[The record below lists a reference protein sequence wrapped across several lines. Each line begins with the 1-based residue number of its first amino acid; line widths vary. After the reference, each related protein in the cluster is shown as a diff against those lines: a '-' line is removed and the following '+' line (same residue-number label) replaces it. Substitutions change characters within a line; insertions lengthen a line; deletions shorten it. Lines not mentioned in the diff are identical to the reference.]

1 MDGADPPI
9 PSPPSPSFFNHPTR
23 LQTPEPEL
31 SHSPPLPLR
40 IPPSAPKEDGETKP
54 PPPSLPYHREIRPSE
69 VTMSTRKRPRNNNG
83 STSTPASSAGR
94 SGGGGSTTSSSSSS
108 SAMRRT
114 TSLSDLA
121 PPPEIPG
128 RPQTRAARG
137 DAVVAGAGTVRV
149 GAEMMRRHSG
159 DFLPAMETA
168 AFLKACGLC
177 KRRLGP
183 GRDTFIYMCV
193 SKSLC
198 FFLARICICRLCQC
212 FCCWSN
218 LSACRSAACSFPL
231 QDCCSATAF

>member
-1 MDGADPPI
+1 
-9 PSPPSPSFFNHPTR
+9 
-23 LQTPEPEL
+23 
-31 SHSPPLPLR
+31 
-40 IPPSAPKEDGETKP
+40 
-54 PPPSLPYHREIRPSE
+54 
-69 VTMSTRKRPRNNNG
+69 MSTRKRPRNNNG
-83 STSTPASSAGR
+83 STSTPSSAGR
-94 SGGGGSTTSSSSSS
+94 SSGGGSTLSSSSS

-137 DAVVAGAGTVRV
+137 DAVVAGAGTVWG

-183 GRDTFIYMCV
+183 GRDTFIYMGEVAFC
-193 SKSLC
+193 SQECRQQQMNLDELMENKCSTPAGGGGSGGGSSDQSGKS
-198 FFLARICICRLCQC
+198 
-212 FCCWSN
+212 STV
-218 LSACRSAACSFPL
+218 AA
-231 QDCCSATAF
+231 A

>member
-1 MDGADPPI
+1 
-9 PSPPSPSFFNHPTR
+9 
-23 LQTPEPEL
+23 
-31 SHSPPLPLR
+31 
-40 IPPSAPKEDGETKP
+40 
-54 PPPSLPYHREIRPSE
+54 
-69 VTMSTRKRPRNNNG
+69 MSTRKRPRNNNG

-137 DAVVAGAGTVRV
+137 DAVVAGAGTVWV

-183 GRDTFIYMCV
+183 GRDTFIYMGEVAFC
-193 SKSLC
+193 SQECRQQQMNLDELMEKKCSTPAGGSGGGGGGGSSDQSGKS
-198 FFLARICICRLCQC
+198 
-212 FCCWSN
+212 STV
-218 LSACRSAACSFPL
+218 AA
-231 QDCCSATAF
+231 A